1 MYSVSITPD
10 YSNNFTP
17 LNTIPYTLSGTT
29 AGAVITNFSTGNLNP
44 LIQNNFN
51 LVSQITFNLP
61 TTLNSTDSVY
71 FDGWSFNDFN
81 ANFNSFWGVSYI
93 TNTFATPTDILGST
107 TTTTNSLNLSNIQ
120 QIYLPLNLILPP
132 TNLVGGGTVTL
143 RIYCNPTSSNHFLTV
158 APTITARIGVVK
170 N

>member
-1 MYSVSITPD
+1 MSSITPD
-10 YSNNFTP
+10 YSDNFHIQNI
-17 LNTIPYTLSGTT
+17 LPYTLSGTK
-29 AGAVITNFSTGNLNP
+29 AGAVITNYSIGSLNP
-44 LIQNNFN
+44 LILNNFN

-61 TTLNSTDSVY
+61 ATLNSTDSVY

-93 TNTFATPTDILGST
+93 TNTFGTPTDILGST
-107 TTTTNSLNLSNIQ
+107 TNTANSLNLSNIQ
-120 QIYLPLNLILPP
+120 QIYLALNLIIPP
-132 TNLVGGGTVTL
+132 THLKGGGTITL

-158 APTITARIGVVK
+158 APTITARIGVVI